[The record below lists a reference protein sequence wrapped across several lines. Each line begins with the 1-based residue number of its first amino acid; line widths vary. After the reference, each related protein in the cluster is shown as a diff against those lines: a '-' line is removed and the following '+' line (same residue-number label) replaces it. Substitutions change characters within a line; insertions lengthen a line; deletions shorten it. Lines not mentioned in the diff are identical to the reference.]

1 MSDYGLQKLW
11 EANQPEEKRIYV
23 VLPKTVDVVTVD
35 YSFVY
40 GKLMETKVPKTI
52 EQIPGRNIAQACHVV
67 SKLRLDMIVK
77 AFQSFDNALE
87 AFKMLRDLVTFTPIT
102 TIILECRNSKELTH
116 IFTALTGE
124 NKQPTLFQD
133 ENPAV
138 YGNTKPITALAVY
151 ALPSEVDNTL
161 GYLPLWGAK

>member
-23 VLPKTVDVVTVD
+23 VLPKTVRGKKTEVLHGTNPLYWYSVD
-35 YSFVY
+35 
-40 GKLMETKVPKTI
+40 TDI
-52 EQIPGRNIAQACHVV
+52 EQVPGRQIAQACHVV
-67 SKLRLDMIVK
+67 SKLRLSLAMDHRWYDV
-77 AFQSFDNALE
+77 
-87 AFKMLRDLVTFTPIT
+87 FKPIT
-102 TIILECRNSKELTH
+102 TIILECRNGKELTH

-138 YGNTKPITALAVY
+138 YGETKPITALAVY
-151 ALPSEVDNTL
+151 ALPSEVENTL
-161 GYLPLWGAK
+161 GYLPLWDAK